1 MKRRTASIPLERGLW
16 CFSGGRDFGEGLT
29 HTGDGAVM
37 QLRRE
42 LHAACGKQVDHR
54 GAEFEAA
61 HLGAFFQR
69 DGAFFTGGWVGPAF
83 DDAFARR
90 RDGAGPDGLDAA
102 DDGGADRICTIGPM
116 SVSNTQITRSLRANR
131 LGTLA
136 AVSGLTENRSPG
148 T

>member
-1 MKRRTASIPLERGLW
+1 MQRLGGLRLIRRVFAAFRLLQLLFELVLGRHGAASAGCHTGQPSKSVMKRRTASIPLERGLW

-61 HLGAFFQR
+61 HLGAFSS
-69 DGAFFTGGWVGPAF
+69 AMAPSSPA
-83 DDAFARR
+83 
-90 RDGAGPDGLDAA
+90 AG
-102 DDGGADRICTIGPM
+102 
-116 SVSNTQITRSLRANR
+116 
-131 LGTLA
+131 
-136 AVSGLTENRSPG
+136 
-148 T
+148 